1 MLHCNLQAMIYTDY
15 KILCVY
21 MNTQI
26 CMEGAN
32 AETMVCMRLLPGV
45 MYCGDVDAA
54 LLTFSMKWKVS
65 DASGL
70 FGGAFLFSEDGQSC
84 IIDYKNTPALLF
96 HLSSTADREPLFFLL
111 LLLFFVKQI

>member
-1 MLHCNLQAMIYTDY
+1 MYR
-15 KILCVY
+15 
-21 MNTQI
+21 QI
-26 CMEGAN
+26 GIEGAN
-32 AETMVCMRLLPGV
+32 AETMVCMCLLPGV

-84 IIDYKNTPALLF
+84 IIDYKNTPAMLF
-96 HLSSTADREPLFFLL
+96 HLSSTAYRGPFFFCFD
-111 LLLFFVKQI
+111 FFVKQI